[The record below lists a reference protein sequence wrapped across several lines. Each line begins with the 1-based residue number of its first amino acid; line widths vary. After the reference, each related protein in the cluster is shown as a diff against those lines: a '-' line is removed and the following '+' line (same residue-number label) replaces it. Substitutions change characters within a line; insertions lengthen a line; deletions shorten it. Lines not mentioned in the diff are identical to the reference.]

1 MQICLENL
9 TFIQILIRLQTLSW
23 KQKVAIVTSYHECIY
38 LKMAEYYNA
47 PINVNPEGGGV
58 GQGVG
63 I

>member
-1 MQICLENL
+1 MFYIVVLN
-9 TFIQILIRLQTLSW
+9 T
-23 KQKVAIVTSYHECIY
+23 VAANSNFKPKHQARVHSQNSRMKI
-38 LKMAEYYNA
+38 NA